1 VNLTVSDFYGTD
13 TASAPVSMS
22 ACTGNL
28 STFFYYPVSVID
40 AVTGYPI
47 AESWL
52 NVAQL
57 DTGEWYNIS
66 SHTGNFTIS
75 GKGTLGTTKL
85 EIYDVLTLT
94 GNATGYF
101 DDGFNLIVDESN
113 NGIEQFLSLVPG
125 TDAPKPGD
133 FIVVF
138 TVEDAETSSSL
149 PGVSIQVNG
158 TTKQTNAGGSVMFK
172 NLTGG
177 TTYQY
182 TASKYA
188 YTTIT
193 GSFTNTSSMVK
204 YVDVIMNRETA
215 PTPTVTVPTATPTNI
230 PSTYPTS
237 PGQTPTV
244 TPTGVPGS
252 YSGAFGGIENALA
265 EWGVS
270 PTEMGIVLAAILILL
285 GFLLGGFVSAPA
297 FNPMTGLAGATLGLL
312 FAIAFGFLGIIY
324 IIALILSAAFI
335 AIFFLSR

>member
-1 VNLTVSDFYGTD
+1 
-13 TASAPVSMS
+13 
-22 ACTGNL
+22 
-28 STFFYYPVSVID
+28 
-40 AVTGYPI
+40 
-47 AESWL
+47 L

-101 DDGFNLIVDESN
+101 DDGFNLIVDNSN

-138 TVEDAETSSSL
+138 TVEDAETASSI
-149 PGVSIQVNG
+149 PGVSISVNG
-158 TTKQTNAGGSVMFK
+158 TTKQTNTAGSVMFK

-204 YVDVIMNRETA
+204 YVDVIMNREAA
-215 PTPTVTVPTATPTNI
+215 PTPTVTVPTVTPTNI
-230 PSTYPTS
+230 PSTIPTS
-237 PGQTPTV
+237 PGATPTV
-244 TPTGVPGS
+244 TQTGIPGTYGGFWGPFYNLFS
-252 YSGAFGGIENALA
+252 AMGAENTGLNLL
-265 EWGVS
+265 
-270 PTEMGIVLAAILILL
+270 LAALIVMIGALFGLCAPGFISGGGFSAPGGLIGGVFGFLMATMFGFINPLYLILL
-285 GFLLGGFVSAPA
+285 IIFGVFLYF
-297 FNPMTGLAGATLGLL
+297 F
-312 FAIAFGFLGIIY
+312 FG
-324 IIALILSAAFI
+324 
-335 AIFFLSR
+335 R